1 MTEKLFSSPLDHIS
15 VNDEKKEITPHNK
28 KDNLANILMEQKI
41 KEIRSLKDE
50 LANKDKSFSNYQEV
64 TQQKNIVI
72 S

>member
-15 VNDEKKEITPHNK
+15 VNDEKEEITPHNK
-28 KDNLANILMEQKI
+28 KDNLANILIEQKI

-64 TQQKNIVI
+64 THKKI

>member
-15 VNDEKKEITPHNK
+15 VNDEKKEITPHK